1 VLVVGPELNR
11 RALSDLESFRS
22 SGPIMRGPTRHDSAL
37 YRISAGLTRGSDQKH
52 QQQRRV
58 VMPAFHKGAVGSYC
72 DAIATTTDRYLDGW
86 SFGQNVDMWREIR
99 KLILLVANKTLFDLK
114 DPEAASALGTMIQE
128 WFTLNFSLA
137 TWLIPVKLPG
147 LPYCRLHNHAERL
160 ERELLRVISEKR
172 ADATCGS
179 DVLSLL
185 TRAQHDGDPMSDAEL
200 VSLATILF
208 AASYETT
215 VNALTWTLFL
225 LAQHPSIMADLLDEL
240 DGTLKGGPPTSD
252 QLDHLPFLEAVIKES
267 MRILPPVPFVARVAT
282 GPVELGGL
290 SLRRGDWVACSIY
303 MTHRLPDLYFE
314 PEQFRPGRW
323 FEINPTPYEYLPF
336 GAGPYSCIGYNF
348 AKSVIKI
355 SLAMIL
361 QRFRLTVVPGTRID
375 RLVQVTMRPK
385 YGMPMTVHQQDRR
398 FHAVP
403 VTGNIHEMV
412 RLTEGC

>member
-1 VLVVGPELNR
+1 
-11 RALSDLESFRS
+11 
-22 SGPIMRGPTRHDSAL
+22 
-37 YRISAGLTRGSDQKH
+37 
-52 QQQRRV
+52 
-58 VMPAFHKGAVGSYC
+58 MPAFHKGAVGSYC
-72 DAIATTTDRYLDGW
+72 DAIVTTTDRYLEGW

-99 KLILLVANKTLFDLK
+99 KLVLRIANKTLFDQK

-128 WFTLNFSLA
+128 WFTLNFSLL

-147 LPYCRLHNHAERL
+147 LPYCRLHNHADRL

-172 ADATCGS
+172 ADTTCGS

-185 TRAQHDGDPMSDAEL
+185 TRAQRDGSSMSDAEL

-252 QLDHLPFLEAVIKES
+252 QLDHLPLLEAVIKES
-267 MRILPPVPFVARVAT
+267 MRILPPVPFIARVAI

-303 MTHRLPDLYFE
+303 MTHRLPDLYLE

-336 GAGPYSCIGYNF
+336 GAGPYNCVGYNF
-348 AKSVIKI
+348 AMSVIKI
-355 SLAMIL
+355 ALTMIL
-361 QRFRLTVVPGTRID
+361 QRFRLAVVPGARID